1 MTPDEQ
7 PLVHPT
13 AVVDPSAQLAPGVEI
28 GPYALV
34 GPGVVLGAG
43 CKVAG
48 HAVIHSRTV
57 LGERNL
63 VFHYAVLGSDSQD
76 LKFRG
81 ESTGLTIGDGNVFRE
96 FVTVNRAT
104 GDNKVTRIGNGNL
117 FLAYTHVAHN
127 CEVGNGVVLA
137 NSTQLAG
144 EVVVED
150 YVTTGGL
157 VGVHQFSRIGAYSF
171 VGACSK
177 VTQDI
182 LPFVCADGHPAR
194 PHGLNLV
201 GLHRRG
207 VSDERLHRIKDAYRE
222 IFLHGQR
229 LRDALEKLEARY
241 PGDPDVLRI
250 AQFAHASTRGL
261 ARPRD
266 FEGDVDKLAGNGGEE

>member
-1 MTPDEQ
+1 M
-7 PLVHPT
+7 
-13 AVVDPSAQLAPGVEI
+13 VDPSAQLAPGVEI
-28 GPYALV
+28 GPYALI
-34 GPGVVLGAG
+34 GPEVVLGAG

-48 HAVIHSRTV
+48 HAIIHSRTI
-57 LGERNL
+57 LGQRNQI
-63 VFHYAVLGSDSQD
+63 FHHAVLGSDSQD

-81 ESTGLTIGDGNVFRE
+81 ESTGLIIGDDNIFRE

-104 GDNKVTRIGNGNL
+104 GVEKTTRIGNGNL

-127 CEVGNGVVLA
+127 CEVGHGVVLA

-182 LPFVCADGHPAR
+182 LPFVCSDGHPAR

-222 IFLHGQR
+222 IFLHGWR
-229 LRDALEKLEARY
+229 LREALDRIEARY
-241 PGDPDVLRI
+241 PGDPDVMRI
-250 AQFAHASTRGL
+250 VQFARASERGL
-261 ARPRD
+261 SRPRD
-266 FEGDVDKLAGNGGEE
+266 VEADVDRWAGCNGEE